1 MSTVLADTN
10 ALIRLD
16 MDPSSL
22 SREAQRLLRRGDVAV
37 ADISWFELAQL
48 VRGGRVRPREPVR
61 AWLTKIQQHVRSV
74 PISPAIAATAA
85 ALEGGFPEDPF
96 DRIIY
101 ATAIEHGWQL
111 VTSDQRMLDY
121 PADRQIAVW

>member
-10 ALIRLD
+10 VLIWLD
-16 MDPSSL
+16 IDPSSL
-22 SREAQRLLRRGDVAV
+22 SKEAQRILRRGDVAV

-48 VRGGRVRPREPVR
+48 VRDGRIRPREPVR
-61 AWLTKIQQHVRSV
+61 AWLTRIQQHVRSV
-74 PISPAIAATAA
+74 PISPAIAATAN

>member
-10 ALIRLD
+10 ALIWLD
-16 MDPSSL
+16 VDPGSL
-22 SREAQRLLRRGDVAV
+22 SKEAQRLLRRGDVAV
-37 ADISWFELAQL
+37 ADISWFELAML
-48 VRGGRVRPREPVR
+48 VRDGRVRPKEPVR
-61 AWLTKIQQHVRSV
+61 AWLTRIQQHVRSV

-121 PADRQIAVW
+121 PADRAVAVW

>member
-1 MSTVLADTN
+1 MSTILADTN
-10 ALIRLD
+10 ALVWLYV
-16 MDPSSL
+16 DPSSL
-22 SREAQRLLRRGDVAV
+22 SKEAQRLLRRGDVAV

-48 VRGGRVRPREPVR
+48 VRDGRVRPREPVR
-61 AWLTKIQQHVRSV
+61 AWLTRIQQHVRSV

>member
-1 MSTVLADTN
+1 VSTVLADTN
-10 ALIRLD
+10 ALIWLD
-16 MDPSSL
+16 VDPGSL
-22 SREAQRLLRRGDVAV
+22 SKEAQRLLRRGDVAV
-37 ADISWFELAQL
+37 ADISWFELAML
-48 VRGGRVRPREPVR
+48 VRDGRVRPKEPVR
-61 AWLTKIQQHVRSV
+61 AWLTRIQQHVRSV

-121 PADRQIAVW
+121 PADRAVAVW

>member
-10 ALIRLD
+10 VLIWLD
-16 MDPSSL
+16 IDPSSL
-22 SREAQRLLRRGDVAV
+22 SKEAQRILRRGDVAV
-37 ADISWFELAQL
+37 ADVSWFELAQL
-48 VRGGRVRPREPVR
+48 VRDGRVRPREPVR
-61 AWLTKIQQHVRSV
+61 AWLTRIQQHVRSV

-85 ALEGGFPEDPF
+85 ALEAGFPEDPF

-121 PADRQIAVW
+121 PADRTIAVW